1 MAREGKLKNDRQNGT
16 KNPPASYRGIRPIHD
31 KMPNLGVGS
40 VFFIFTTKSLEYSQA
55 KDILNPSQRRRP
67 PKKIPRIARVC
78 RYFHISIFRHRIA
91 RRFLP
96 RYCVYGFINEHFFP
110 YEILHLVNFQLISIA
125 PIDLLLSSFILF
137 SVLEVELCMR

>member
-67 PKKIPRIARVC
+67 PERMPRVPRVS
-78 RYFHISIFRHRIA
+78 RRFHVSMFHHRIT
-91 RRFLP
+91 RRFSL
-96 RYCVYGFINEHFFP
+96 RYYNRDSIDEHFCHIRNYSYLFKKRQ
-110 YEILHLVNFQLISIA
+110 IACLIYLIGGREQKR
-125 PIDLLLSSFILF
+125 LLNPL
-137 SVLEVELCMR
+137 